1 MTLRRALGLTSGE
14 SGLREGG
21 GAAAPGSGES
31 GLREGIGLSAPGNG
45 ESGPREGSRP
55 SASGEGES
63 GPRERS
69 GSSDPE
75 SDHSAP
81 ILSIEGLTVAL
92 PKGGDRA
99 LAVDNATLE
108 LRRAEILCIVGA
120 SGSGKSALSGAI
132 MGAPAPGLKVVGGSV
147 KLRGQELTTL
157 SERAWC
163 RIRGNRIA
171 MIFQEPMAALNPAVP
186 VGQQIMEVF
195 ELHARLTLAER
206 RERALALIRSMHLPD
221 PDRIAA
227 SYPHELSGGQCQR
240 VIIAMALAMNP
251 EVLIA
256 DEPTTAL
263 DVTTQAQVLKLIREL
278 RTEHGH
284 AILFITHDFGVVAE
298 IADRIA
304 VMRHGRIVE
313 IGEARQV
320 LTQPAHP
327 YTRELI
333 AAVPSLV
340 PPPDAGRG
348 GAAVAKTVLAVTG
361 LAKSYGRVRA
371 VNEISFDLER
381 GTTLSV
387 VGESGCGKSSLAR
400 MIVRLSEP
408 TAGRIDVNGK
418 CFLTLKGGELR
429 SSCRAVQMIFQ
440 DPFGSLNPLRRVGAI
455 LARAAVLAGADRR
468 TARDRAGEL
477 LDRVGLPREA
487 LDRRPAAFSG
497 GQKQRIGIARALA
510 MKPDV
515 LIADESLS
523 ALDASSQAQIL
534 ELLRKLQTELGLA
547 ILLITHDLRVAA
559 QISHRIAVMQ
569 AGRIVEIGPAERVI
583 NSPEHPYTR
592 ELLDSAPGRGLV

>member
-1 MTLRRALGLTSGE
+1 MRLARRVAVQADEAGPILAVE
-14 SGLREGG
+14 
-21 GAAAPGSGES
+21 
-31 GLREGIGLSAPGNG
+31 GLS
-45 ESGPREGSRP
+45 
-55 SASGEGES
+55 
-63 GPRERS
+63 
-69 GSSDPE
+69 
-75 SDHSAP
+75 
-81 ILSIEGLTVAL
+81 VAL
-92 PKGGDRA
+92 PKGADRA
-99 LAVDNATLE
+99 FAVEEVSLE
-108 LRRAEILCIVGA
+108 LRRGEILCIVGE

-147 KLRGQELTTL
+147 RLKGQELTKL

-171 MIFQEPMAALNPAVP
+171 MIFQEPMASLNPAVP
-186 VGQQIMEVF
+186 VGLQIMEVF
-195 ELHARLTLAER
+195 ELHAKLSVAER
-206 RERALALIRSMHLPD
+206 RERALALIRSMQLPD
-221 PDRIAA
+221 PERIAA
-227 SYPHELSGGQCQR
+227 SYPHQLSGGQCQR

-278 RTEHGH
+278 RLLHGH
-284 AILFITHDFGVVAE
+284 TILFITHDFGVVAE

-304 VMRHGRIVE
+304 VMRHGRIIE
-313 IGEARQV
+313 MGEARRV

-327 YTRELI
+327 YTRELL

-340 PPPDAGRG
+340 PPAAERG
-348 GAAVAKTVLAVTG
+348 NGEGAVRAGAATSEVPVTPEGAATPAIPARKPVLAVTG
-361 LAKSYGRVRA
+361 LVKSYGRVHA

-381 GTTLSV
+381 GTTLSI

-400 MIVRLSEP
+400 LIVRLSEP
-408 TAGRIDVNGK
+408 TSGRVDVNGK
-418 CFLTLKGGELR
+418 CFLTLTGGELR

-440 DPFGSLNPLRRVGAI
+440 DPFGSLNPLRTAGAV

-468 TARDRAGEL
+468 AARERAGEL
-477 LDRVGLPREA
+477 FDRVGLPREG
-487 LDRRPAAFSG
+487 LQRRPAAFSG

-510 MKPDV
+510 MNPDV

-534 ELLRKLQTELGLA
+534 ALLRKLQSELGLA

-592 ELLDSAPGRGLV
+592 ELLDAAPGRGLV

>member
-1 MTLRRALGLTSGE
+1 MLAPSSSSSGRWLGLK
-14 SGLREGG
+14 RR
-21 GAAAPGSGES
+21 GAADADADDTG
-31 GLREGIGLSAPGNG
+31 
-45 ESGPREGSRP
+45 
-55 SASGEGES
+55 
-63 GPRERS
+63 
-69 GSSDPE
+69 
-75 SDHSAP
+75 P
-81 ILSIEGLTVAL
+81 ILTVEGLTVAL
-92 PKGGDRA
+92 PKGADRP
-99 LAVDNATLE
+99 LAVDDATLE
-108 LRRAEILCIVGA
+108 LRKGEILCVVGE

-132 MGAPAPGLKVVGGSV
+132 MGAPAPGLRVAAGSV
-147 KLRGQELTTL
+147 RLRGKELTRL

-171 MIFQEPMAALNPAVP
+171 MIFQEPMAALNPAMP

-195 ELHARLTLAER
+195 ELHSRKMPLTVR
-206 RERALALIRSMHLPD
+206 RERALALIQSMQLPD

-227 SYPHELSGGQCQR
+227 SYPHQLSGGQCQR

-278 RTEHGH
+278 RTVHGH

-304 VMRHGRIVE
+304 VMRHGRIIE
-313 IGEARQV
+313 MGEARQV
-320 LTQPAHP
+320 LTQPQHP
-327 YTRELI
+327 YTRELL

-340 PPPDAGRG
+340 PPADHAEP
-348 GAAVAKTVLAVTG
+348 AKDPAKPVLAVTG
-361 LAKSYGRVRA
+361 LQKSYGRVHA

-381 GTTLSV
+381 GTTLSI

-400 MIVRLSEP
+400 LIVRLTEP
-408 TAGRIDVNGK
+408 TAGRVDVNGR
-418 CFLTLKGGELR
+418 CFLTLRGGELR
-429 SSCRAVQMIFQ
+429 TSCRAVQMIFQ
-440 DPFGSLNPLRRVGAI
+440 DPFGSLNPLRRVGAVI
-455 LARAAVLAGADRR
+455 SRAAMLAGADRR
-468 TARDRAGEL
+468 TARERAGEL
-477 LDRVGLPREA
+477 IDLVGLPREA
-487 LDRRPAAFSG
+487 LERRPAAFSG

-534 ELLRKLQTELGLA
+534 ALLRKLQTELGLA

-569 AGRIVEIGPAERVI
+569 AGRIVEIGPAAQVI
-583 NSPEHPYTR
+583 NSPAHAYTR

>member
-1 MTLRRALGLTSGE
+1 MMF
-14 SGLREGG
+14 
-21 GAAAPGSGES
+21 
-31 GLREGIGLSAPGNG
+31 GNC
-45 ESGPREGSRP
+45 
-55 SASGEGES
+55 
-63 GPRERS
+63 
-69 GSSDPE
+69 D
-75 SDHSAP
+75 DNAP
-81 ILSIEGLTVAL
+81 ILVVEGLSVAL
-92 PKGGDRA
+92 PKGADRP
-99 LAVDNATLE
+99 LAVDAVSLE
-108 LRRAEILCIVGA
+108 LRRGEILCIVGE
-120 SGSGKSALSGAI
+120 SGSGKSALTGAI
-132 MGAPAPGLKVVGGSV
+132 MGAPAPGLKVTGGSV
-147 KLRGQELTTL
+147 RLCGKELTKL

-171 MIFQEPMAALNPAVP
+171 MIFQEPMASLNPAIP

-195 ELHARLTLAER
+195 ELHARMSPSER
-206 RERALALIRSMHLPD
+206 RERALALIRSMQLPD
-221 PDRIAA
+221 PERIFG
-227 SYPHELSGGQCQR
+227 SYPHQLSGGQCQR

-278 RTEHGH
+278 REAQGHG
-284 AILFITHDFGVVAE
+284 ILFITHDFGVVAE

-304 VMRHGRIVE
+304 VMRHGKIIE
-313 IGEARQV
+313 IGAARQV

-340 PPPDAGRG
+340 PPSKEAPATVPD
-348 GAAVAKTVLAVTG
+348 AKTVLAVTA

-371 VNEISFDLER
+371 VNEVTFALER

-400 MIVRLSEP
+400 LIVRLTEP
-408 TAGRIDVNGK
+408 TSGRVDVNGK
-418 CFLTLKGGELR
+418 CFLTLEGRELR
-429 SSCRAVQMIFQ
+429 ASCRAVQMIFQ
-440 DPFGSLNPLRRVGAI
+440 DPFGSLNPLRRAGATI
-455 LARAAVLAGADRR
+455 ARAAMLAGADRR
-468 TARDRAGEL
+468 TARARAGEL
-477 LDRVGLPREA
+477 FDRVGLPREG
-487 LDRRPAAFSG
+487 LDRRPSAFSG

-510 MKPDV
+510 MNPDV

-534 ELLRKLQTELGLA
+534 DLLRKLQNELGLA
-547 ILLITHDLRVAA
+547 ILMITHDLRVAA

-569 AGRIVEIGPAERVI
+569 AGRIVEIGSAEQVI

-592 ELLDSAPGRGLV
+592 ELLESAPGRGLV

>member
-1 MTLRRALGLTSGE
+1 MRLARRIDVQADDDAGPILAVE
-14 SGLREGG
+14 
-21 GAAAPGSGES
+21 
-31 GLREGIGLSAPGNG
+31 GLS
-45 ESGPREGSRP
+45 
-55 SASGEGES
+55 
-63 GPRERS
+63 
-69 GSSDPE
+69 
-75 SDHSAP
+75 
-81 ILSIEGLTVAL
+81 IAL
-92 PKGGDRA
+92 PKGADRA
-99 LAVDNATLE
+99 FAVEDASLE
-108 LRRAEILCIVGA
+108 LRRGEILCVVGE

-147 KLRGQELTTL
+147 RLKGQELTKL

-171 MIFQEPMAALNPAVP
+171 MIFQEPMASLNPAVP
-186 VGQQIMEVF
+186 VGLQIMEVF
-195 ELHARLTLAER
+195 ELHAKLSVAER
-206 RERALALIRSMHLPD
+206 RERALALIRSMQLPD
-221 PDRIAA
+221 PERIAA
-227 SYPHELSGGQCQR
+227 SFPHQLSGGQCQR

-278 RTEHGH
+278 RTLHGH
-284 AILFITHDFGVVAE
+284 TILFITHDFGVVAE

-304 VMRHGRIVE
+304 VMRHGRIIE
-313 IGEARQV
+313 MGEARQV
-320 LTQPAHP
+320 LTRPQHP
-327 YTRELI
+327 YTRELL

-340 PPPDAGRG
+340 PPADQGEVMAP
-348 GAAVAKTVLAVTG
+348 AAKPVLAVTG
-361 LAKSYGRVRA
+361 LQKSYGRVHA

-400 MIVRLSEP
+400 ILVRLTAP
-408 TAGRIDVNGK
+408 TAGRVDVNGK
-418 CFLTLKGGELR
+418 CFLTLTGGELR

-440 DPFGSLNPLRRVGAI
+440 DPFGSLNPLRTAGAVI
-455 LARAAVLAGADRR
+455 ARAAVLAGADRR
-468 TARDRAGEL
+468 TARERAGEL
-477 LDRVGLPREA
+477 FDRVGLPREG
-487 LDRRPAAFSG
+487 LQRRPAAFSG

-510 MKPDV
+510 MNPDV

-534 ELLRKLQTELGLA
+534 ALLRKLQNELGLA

-592 ELLDSAPGRGLV
+592 ELLESAPGRGLV

>member
-1 MTLRRALGLTSGE
+1 MLTQSSSSSGRWLGLK
-14 SGLREGG
+14 RR
-21 GAAAPGSGES
+21 GATAAEAD
-31 GLREGIGLSAPGNG
+31 ENG
-45 ESGPREGSRP
+45 
-55 SASGEGES
+55 
-63 GPRERS
+63 
-69 GSSDPE
+69 
-75 SDHSAP
+75 P
-81 ILSIEGLTVAL
+81 ILSVEGLTVAL
-92 PKGGDRA
+92 PKGADRP
-99 LAVDNATLE
+99 LAVDDASLE
-108 LRRAEILCIVGA
+108 LRKGEILCVVGE

-132 MGAPAPGLKVVGGSV
+132 MGAPAPGLRVAGGSV
-147 KLRGQELTTL
+147 RLRGKELTRL

-171 MIFQEPMAALNPAVP
+171 MIFQEPMAALNPAMP

-195 ELHARLTLAER
+195 ELHARKTNLTER
-206 RERALALIRSMHLPD
+206 RERALALIRSMQLPD
-221 PDRIAA
+221 PERIFG
-227 SYPHELSGGQCQR
+227 SYPHQLSGGQCQR

-278 RTEHGH
+278 RTVHGH

-304 VMRHGRIVE
+304 VMRHGRIIE
-313 IGEARQV
+313 MGEARQV
-320 LTQPAHP
+320 LTQPQHP
-327 YTRELI
+327 YTRELL

-340 PPPDAGRG
+340 PPADHGERSTAVADAGS
-348 GAAVAKTVLAVTG
+348 KPVLAVTG

-371 VNEISFDLER
+371 VDEISFDLER
-381 GTTLSV
+381 GTTLSI

-400 MIVRLSEP
+400 LIVRLSEP
-408 TAGRIDVNGK
+408 TSGRVDVNGK
-418 CFLTLKGGELR
+418 CYLTLSGGELR

-440 DPFGSLNPLRRVGAI
+440 DPFGSLNPLRRVGAVI
-455 LARAAVLAGADRR
+455 TRAAVLAGADRR
-468 TARDRAGEL
+468 TARERAGEL
-477 LDRVGLPREA
+477 IDLVGLPREA
-487 LDRRPAAFSG
+487 LERRPAAFSG

-534 ELLRKLQTELGLA
+534 ALLRKLQNELGLA

-569 AGRIVEIGPAERVI
+569 AGRIVEIGSATQVI

-592 ELLDSAPGRGLV
+592 ELLESAPGRGLV

>member
-1 MTLRRALGLTSGE
+1 MSESAVVLGRE
-14 SGLREGG
+14 SPAAGG
-21 GAAAPGSGES
+21 GAE
-31 GLREGIGLSAPGNG
+31 
-45 ESGPREGSRP
+45 
-55 SASGEGES
+55 
-63 GPRERS
+63 
-69 GSSDPE
+69 
-75 SDHSAP
+75 P
-81 ILSIEGLTVAL
+81 ILAVEGLTVAL
-92 PKGGDRA
+92 PKGADRP
-99 LAVDNATLE
+99 LAVDNVFLE
-108 LRRAEILCIVGA
+108 LRRGEILCIVGE

-132 MGAPAPGLKVVGGSV
+132 MGAPAPGLRVVDGSV
-147 KLRGQELTTL
+147 RLCGQELTRL
-157 SERAWC
+157 CERAWC

-171 MIFQEPMAALNPAVP
+171 MIFQEPMASLNPAIP

-195 ELHARLTLAER
+195 ELHAAGMSVGER
-206 RERALALIRSMHLPD
+206 RERALALIRAMQLPD
-221 PDRIAA
+221 PERIAA
-227 SYPHELSGGQCQR
+227 SFPHQLSGGQCQR

-278 RTEHGH
+278 RTVHGH

-298 IADRIA
+298 MADRIA
-304 VMRHGRIVE
+304 VMRHGRIIE
-313 IGEARQV
+313 MGEARQV
-320 LTQPAHP
+320 LTQPTHP

-340 PPPDAGRG
+340 PPSAVGSA
-348 GAAVAKTVLAVTG
+348 GAAVGASKTVLAVTG
-361 LAKSYGRVRA
+361 LQKSYGRVRA

-400 MIVRLSEP
+400 LIVRLSEP
-408 TAGRIDVNGK
+408 TAGRVDVNGK
-418 CFLTLKGGELR
+418 CFLSLKGGELR

-440 DPFGSLNPLRRVGAI
+440 DPFGSLNPLRRVGAT

-468 TARDRAGEL
+468 AARERAGEL
-477 LDRVGLPREA
+477 FDRVGLPREG

-510 MKPDV
+510 MNPDV

-534 ELLRKLQTELGLA
+534 DLLRKLQNELGLA

-583 NSPEHPYTR
+583 NAPEHPYTR
-592 ELLDSAPGRGLV
+592 ELLESAPGRGLV

>member
-1 MTLRRALGLTSGE
+1 MLTQSSSSSGRWLGLKRRGST
-14 SGLREGG
+14 
-21 GAAAPGSGES
+21 AAET
-31 GLREGIGLSAPGNG
+31 EENG
-45 ESGPREGSRP
+45 
-55 SASGEGES
+55 
-63 GPRERS
+63 
-69 GSSDPE
+69 
-75 SDHSAP
+75 P
-81 ILSIEGLTVAL
+81 ILSVAGLTVAL
-92 PKGGDRA
+92 PKGADRA
-99 LAVDNATLE
+99 LAVDDVSLE
-108 LRRAEILCIVGA
+108 LRKGEILCVVGE

-132 MGAPAPGLKVVGGSV
+132 MGAPAPGLRVCGGSV
-147 KLRGQELTTL
+147 RLRGKELTRL

-171 MIFQEPMAALNPAVP
+171 MIFQEPMAALNPAMP

-195 ELHARLTLAER
+195 ELHARKTALTER
-206 RERALALIRSMHLPD
+206 RERALALIRSMQLPD
-221 PDRIAA
+221 PERIFG
-227 SYPHELSGGQCQR
+227 SYPHQLSGGQCQR

-278 RTEHGH
+278 RTVHGH

-304 VMRHGRIVE
+304 VMRHGRIIE
-313 IGEARQV
+313 MGEARQV
-320 LTQPAHP
+320 LTQPQHP
-327 YTRELI
+327 YTRELL

-340 PPPDAGRG
+340 PPSDHGERS
-348 GAAVAKTVLAVTG
+348 AAVADAPSKPVLAVTG

-371 VNEISFDLER
+371 VDEISFALER
-381 GTTLSV
+381 GTTLSI

-400 MIVRLSEP
+400 LIVRLSEP
-408 TAGRIDVNGK
+408 TAGRVDVNGK
-418 CFLTLKGGELR
+418 CFLTLSGGELR
-429 SSCRAVQMIFQ
+429 TSCRAVQMIFQ
-440 DPFGSLNPLRRVGAI
+440 DPFGSLNPLRRVGAVI
-455 LARAAVLAGADRR
+455 ARAAVLAGADRR
-468 TARDRAGEL
+468 TARERAGEL
-477 LDRVGLPREA
+477 IDRVGLPREA
-487 LDRRPAAFSG
+487 LERRPAAFSG

-510 MKPDV
+510 MNPDV

-534 ELLRKLQTELGLA
+534 ALLRKLQNELGLA

-569 AGRIVEIGPAERVI
+569 AGRIVEIGSATQVI

-592 ELLDSAPGRGLV
+592 ELLESAPGRGLV

>member
-1 MTLRRALGLTSGE
+1 MMLVQ
-14 SGLREGG
+14 G
-21 GAAAPGSGES
+21 GAD
-31 GLREGIGLSAPGNG
+31 
-45 ESGPREGSRP
+45 
-55 SASGEGES
+55 
-63 GPRERS
+63 RS
-69 GSSDPE
+69 PKRDC
-75 SDHSAP
+75 DDSAP

-92 PKGGDRA
+92 PKGADRA
-99 LAVDNATLE
+99 LAVDNACLE
-108 LRRAEILCIVGA
+108 LRRGEILCVVGE

-132 MGAPAPGLKVVGGSV
+132 MGAPAPGLRVVGGSV
-147 KLRGQELTTL
+147 RLCGQELTQL
-157 SERAWC
+157 SERQWC

-186 VGQQIMEVF
+186 VGRQVMEVY
-195 ELHARLTLAER
+195 ELHAKMSSADR
-206 RERALALIRSMHLPD
+206 RERALALIRSMQLPD
-221 PDRIAA
+221 PERIAD
-227 SYPHELSGGQCQR
+227 SYPHQLSGGQCQR
-240 VIIAMALAMNP
+240 VIIAMALAMSP

-278 RTEHGH
+278 RTLHGH

-320 LTQPAHP
+320 LTNPAHP

-333 AAVPSLV
+333 AAVPSLE
-340 PPPDAGRG
+340 PPPATRS
-348 GAAVAKTVLAVTG
+348 AAAAAITGTTKTVLAVTG

-371 VNEISFDLER
+371 VHEISFDLER

-400 MIVRLSEP
+400 LIVRLTEP
-408 TAGRIDVNGK
+408 TSGRVDVNGK
-418 CFLTLKGGELR
+418 CYLSLRGSELR
-429 SSCRAVQMIFQ
+429 ASCRAVQMVFQ
-440 DPFGSLNPLRRVGAI
+440 DPFGSLNPLRRVGTTI
-455 LARAAVLAGADRR
+455 ARAAVLAGADRR
-468 TARDRAGEL
+468 TARARAGEL
-477 LDRVGLPREA
+477 FDRVGLPREA

-510 MKPDV
+510 MNPDV

-534 ELLRKLQTELGLA
+534 DLLRKLQNELGLA
-547 ILLITHDLRVAA
+547 ILMITHDLRVAA

-569 AGRIVEIGPAERVI
+569 AGEIVEIGPAERVI
-583 NSPEHPYTR
+583 NSPQHPYTR

>member
-1 MTLRRALGLTSGE
+1 MRLA
-14 SGLREGG
+14 
-21 GAAAPGSGES
+21 
-31 GLREGIGLSAPGNG
+31 
-45 ESGPREGSRP
+45 
-55 SASGEGES
+55 
-63 GPRERS
+63 RS
-69 GSSDPE
+69 IAVQAD
-75 SDHSAP
+75 DDTAP
-81 ILSIEGLTVAL
+81 ILAVEGLSIAL
-92 PKGGDRA
+92 PKGADRA
-99 LAVDNATLE
+99 FAVEDASLE
-108 LRRAEILCIVGA
+108 LRRGEILCVVGE

-147 KLRGQELTTL
+147 RLKGQELTKL

-171 MIFQEPMAALNPAVP
+171 MIFQEPMASLNPAVP
-186 VGQQIMEVF
+186 VGLQIMEVF
-195 ELHARLTLAER
+195 ELHAKLSLAER
-206 RERALALIRSMHLPD
+206 RERALALIRSMQLPD
-221 PDRIAA
+221 PERIAA
-227 SYPHELSGGQCQR
+227 SFPHQLSGGQCQR

-278 RTEHGH
+278 RTLHGH
-284 AILFITHDFGVVAE
+284 TILFITHDFGVVAE

-304 VMRHGRIVE
+304 VMRHGRIIE
-313 IGEARQV
+313 MGEARQV
-320 LTQPAHP
+320 LTRPQHP
-327 YTRELI
+327 YTKELL

-340 PPPDAGRG
+340 PPADQGEVMAP
-348 GAAVAKTVLAVTG
+348 AAKPVLAVTG
-361 LAKSYGRVRA
+361 LAKSYGRVHA

-381 GTTLSV
+381 GTTLSI

-400 MIVRLSEP
+400 ILVRLTAP
-408 TAGRIDVNGK
+408 TAGRVDVNGK
-418 CFLTLKGGELR
+418 CFLTLTGGELR

-440 DPFGSLNPLRRVGAI
+440 DPFGSLNPLRTAGAVI
-455 LARAAVLAGADRR
+455 ARAAVLAGADRHK
-468 TARDRAGEL
+468 ARERAGEL
-477 LDRVGLPREA
+477 FDRVGLPREG
-487 LDRRPAAFSG
+487 LQRRPAAFSG

-510 MKPDV
+510 MNPDV

-534 ELLRKLQTELGLA
+534 ALLRKLQNELGLA

-592 ELLDSAPGRGLV
+592 ELLESAPGRGLV

>member
-1 MTLRRALGLTSGE
+1 MKLA
-14 SGLREGG
+14 
-21 GAAAPGSGES
+21 
-31 GLREGIGLSAPGNG
+31 
-45 ESGPREGSRP
+45 
-55 SASGEGES
+55 
-63 GPRERS
+63 RS
-69 GSSDPE
+69 IAIQADDE
-75 SDHSAP
+75 TVP
-81 ILSIEGLTVAL
+81 ILAVERLSIAL
-92 PKGGDRA
+92 PKGADRA
-99 LAVDNATLE
+99 FAVEDASLE
-108 LRRAEILCIVGA
+108 LRRGEILCVVGE

-132 MGAPAPGLKVVGGSV
+132 MGAPASGLKVVGGSV
-147 KLRGQELTTL
+147 RLKGQELTKL

-171 MIFQEPMAALNPAVP
+171 MIFQEPMASLNPAVP
-186 VGQQIMEVF
+186 VGLQIMEVF
-195 ELHARLTLAER
+195 ELHAKLSVAER
-206 RERALALIRSMHLPD
+206 RERALALIRSMQLPD
-221 PDRIAA
+221 PERIAA
-227 SYPHELSGGQCQR
+227 SFPHQLSGGQCQR

-278 RTEHGH
+278 RTLHGH
-284 AILFITHDFGVVAE
+284 TILFITHDFGVVAE

-304 VMRHGRIVE
+304 VMRHGRIIE
-313 IGEARQV
+313 MGEARQV
-320 LTQPAHP
+320 LTRPQHP
-327 YTRELI
+327 YTKELL

-340 PPPDAGRG
+340 PPADQGEVMAP
-348 GAAVAKTVLAVTG
+348 AAKPVLAVTG
-361 LAKSYGRVRA
+361 LAKSYGRVHA

-381 GTTLSV
+381 GTTLSI

-400 MIVRLSEP
+400 ILVRLTAP
-408 TAGRIDVNGK
+408 TAGRVDVNGK
-418 CFLTLKGGELR
+418 CFLTLTGGELR

-440 DPFGSLNPLRRVGAI
+440 DPFGSLNPLRTAGAVI
-455 LARAAVLAGADRR
+455 ARAAVLAGADVR
-468 TARDRAGEL
+468 TARERAGEL
-477 LDRVGLPREA
+477 FDRVGLPREG
-487 LDRRPAAFSG
+487 LQRRPAAFSG

-510 MKPDV
+510 MNPDV

-534 ELLRKLQTELGLA
+534 ALLRKLQNELGLA

-592 ELLDSAPGRGLV
+592 ELLESAPGRGLV

>member
-1 MTLRRALGLTSGE
+1 MKLARSIAVQADDDTVPILAVE
-14 SGLREGG
+14 
-21 GAAAPGSGES
+21 
-31 GLREGIGLSAPGNG
+31 GLS
-45 ESGPREGSRP
+45 
-55 SASGEGES
+55 
-63 GPRERS
+63 
-69 GSSDPE
+69 
-75 SDHSAP
+75 
-81 ILSIEGLTVAL
+81 IAL
-92 PKGGDRA
+92 PKGADRA
-99 LAVDNATLE
+99 FAVEDASLE
-108 LRRAEILCIVGA
+108 LRRGEILCVVGE

-147 KLRGQELTTL
+147 RLKGQELTKL

-171 MIFQEPMAALNPAVP
+171 MIFQEPMASLNPAVP
-186 VGQQIMEVF
+186 VGLQIMEVF
-195 ELHARLTLAER
+195 ELHAKLSVAER
-206 RERALALIRSMHLPD
+206 RERALALIRSMQLPD
-221 PDRIAA
+221 PERIAA
-227 SYPHELSGGQCQR
+227 SFPHQLSGGQCQR

-278 RTEHGH
+278 RTLHGH
-284 AILFITHDFGVVAE
+284 TILFITHDFGVVAE

-304 VMRHGRIVE
+304 VMRHGRIIE
-313 IGEARQV
+313 MGEARQV
-320 LTQPAHP
+320 LTQPQHP
-327 YTRELI
+327 YTKELL

-340 PPPDAGRG
+340 PPADQGEVMAP
-348 GAAVAKTVLAVTG
+348 AAKPVLAVTG
-361 LAKSYGRVRA
+361 LQKSYGRVHA

-400 MIVRLSEP
+400 ILVRLTAP
-408 TAGRIDVNGK
+408 TSGRVDVNGK
-418 CFLTLKGGELR
+418 CFLTLTGGELR

-440 DPFGSLNPLRRVGAI
+440 DPFGSLNPLRTAGAVI
-455 LARAAVLAGADRR
+455 ARAAVLAGADVR
-468 TARDRAGEL
+468 TARERAGEL
-477 LDRVGLPREA
+477 FDRVGLPREG
-487 LDRRPAAFSG
+487 LQRRPAAFSG

-510 MKPDV
+510 MNPDV

-534 ELLRKLQTELGLA
+534 ALLRKLQNELGLA

-592 ELLDSAPGRGLV
+592 ELLESAPGRGLV

>member
-1 MTLRRALGLTSGE
+1 MRLA
-14 SGLREGG
+14 
-21 GAAAPGSGES
+21 
-31 GLREGIGLSAPGNG
+31 
-45 ESGPREGSRP
+45 
-55 SASGEGES
+55 
-63 GPRERS
+63 RS
-69 GSSDPE
+69 IAVQAD
-75 SDHSAP
+75 DDTAP
-81 ILSIEGLTVAL
+81 ILAVEGLSIAL
-92 PKGGDRA
+92 PKGADRA
-99 LAVDNATLE
+99 FAVEDASLE
-108 LRRAEILCIVGA
+108 LRRGEILCVVGE

-147 KLRGQELTTL
+147 RLKGQELTKL

-171 MIFQEPMAALNPAVP
+171 MIFQEPMASLNPAVP
-186 VGQQIMEVF
+186 VGLQIMEVF
-195 ELHARLTLAER
+195 ELHAKLSLAER
-206 RERALALIRSMHLPD
+206 RERALALIRSMQLPD
-221 PDRIAA
+221 PERIAA
-227 SYPHELSGGQCQR
+227 SFPHQLSGGQCQR

-278 RTEHGH
+278 RTLHGH
-284 AILFITHDFGVVAE
+284 TILFITHDFGVVAE

-304 VMRHGRIVE
+304 VMRHGRIIE
-313 IGEARQV
+313 MGEARQV
-320 LTQPAHP
+320 LTQPQHP
-327 YTRELI
+327 YTKELL

-340 PPPDAGRG
+340 PPADQGEVMAP
-348 GAAVAKTVLAVTG
+348 AAKPVLAVAG
-361 LAKSYGRVRA
+361 LAKSYGRVHA

-381 GTTLSV
+381 GTTLSI

-400 MIVRLSEP
+400 ILVRLTAP
-408 TAGRIDVNGK
+408 TAGRVDVNGK
-418 CFLTLKGGELR
+418 CFLTLTGGELR

-440 DPFGSLNPLRRVGAI
+440 DPFGSLNPLRTAGAVI
-455 LARAAVLAGADRR
+455 ARAAVLAGADRHK
-468 TARDRAGEL
+468 ARERAGEL
-477 LDRVGLPREA
+477 FDRVGLPREG
-487 LDRRPAAFSG
+487 LQRRPAAFSG

-510 MKPDV
+510 MNPDV

-534 ELLRKLQTELGLA
+534 ALLRKLQNELGLA

-592 ELLDSAPGRGLV
+592 ELLESAPGRGLV